1 MLTVRRSLRALLQL
15 WWPPQWGSP
24 KAASG
29 TVALDRSMG
38 MAETSL
44 AWPLVRG

>member
-1 MLTVRRSLRALLQL
+1 LVAAAVGVAE
-15 WWPPQWGSP
+15 GS
-24 KAASG
+24 AG